1 MRCRF
6 SLGET
11 GSGAV
16 NVGFAQRR
24 GLCER
29 GAAATFAPSTGAA
42 MTMRADEASP
52 APRILIYSHDTFG
65 LGHLRRSRA
74 IANAIVACNRGARAM
89 IISGSPV
96 IDRYAFAPGVYT
108 VRLPPVTK
116 FADGNYASLDGT
128 TPLARTVERRA
139 AIIART
145 DASFAP
151 DLILVDKEPAG
162 FHGELMPVLE
172 SASARGTRL
181 VLGLR
186 DVLDDADRLVP
197 EWERKGAA
205 ETMAR
210 FYDEIWVYG
219 LSRIHEPLAALPM
232 EPEMAARIAG
242 RLIYTGYLRREVP
255 EMCAGREEPAIAR
268 GPFMLVTPGGG
279 GDGAALIDWVI
290 AAYETDP
297 GIPLPSLIAFGPFL
311 DAATRDGFAA
321 RIDRLGGRIAAI
333 TFDSQIE
340 FLMRKAAGVVAMGGY
355 NTFCEILSFDLRAI
369 LVPRTE
375 PRREQAIR
383 ALAAEQL
390 GLARVLLEADGRAPE
405 RMAAALRALPGQSE
419 PSRVLVPGL
428 LDGLDEVGRR
438 VRALSAA
445 GTMGA
450 RARAFS

>member
-1 MRCRF
+1 M
-6 SLGET
+6 
-11 GSGAV
+11 A
-16 NVGFAQRR
+16 
-24 GLCER
+24 
-29 GAAATFAPSTGAA
+29 
-42 MTMRADEASP
+42 MRADEASP

-232 EPEMAARIAG
+232 DPEMAARIAG

-268 GPFMLVTPGGG
+268 GPFVLVTPGGG

-297 GIPLPSLIAFGPFL
+297 GIPLPCLIAFGPFL
-311 DAATRDGFAA
+311 DGATRDGFAA
-321 RIDRLGGRIAAI
+321 RIDRLGGKIAAI

-405 RMAAALRALPGQSE
+405 RMAAALRALPDQSE

-428 LDGLDEVGRR
+428 LDGLDAVARR
-438 VRALSAA
+438 VRALAA
-445 GTMGA
+445 PGTMSP
-450 RARAFS
+450 RSRAFS